1 MRELLQT
8 EKRNISLEG
17 RRTSLQLEGYIW
29 QNLAKVAKATGLSE
43 EDMLNDIYRRK
54 IDIAMA
60 PAVRLFLNCY
70 MLSHLMQLQEKPKF
84 RSSFSKILNLAEAEE
99 PEPQNATKTA
109 MDSYQRALSVL
120 DSMA

>member
-29 QNLAKVAKATGLSE
+29 QNLAKVGKATGLSE

-60 PAVRLFLNCY
+60 PAVRLFLNYY
-70 MLSHLMQLQEKPKF
+70 MLNHLMQLQEKPKF
-84 RSSFSKILNLAEAEE
+84 RSSFSKILNLAEAEG
-99 PEPQNATKTA
+99 PEPQNATKIA

>member
-60 PAVRLFLNCY
+60 PAV
-70 MLSHLMQLQEKPKF
+70 
-84 RSSFSKILNLAEAEE
+84 
-99 PEPQNATKTA
+99 
-109 MDSYQRALSVL
+109 
-120 DSMA
+120 

>member
-60 PAVRLFLNCY
+60 PAVRLFLNYY
-70 MLSHLMQLQEKPKF
+70 MLNHLMQLQKKPKF
-84 RSSFSKILNLAEAEE
+84 RSSFSKILNLAEAEG
-99 PEPQNATKTA
+99 PEPQNATKIA
-109 MDSYQRALSVL
+109 IDSYQRALSVL
-120 DSMA
+120 DSIS